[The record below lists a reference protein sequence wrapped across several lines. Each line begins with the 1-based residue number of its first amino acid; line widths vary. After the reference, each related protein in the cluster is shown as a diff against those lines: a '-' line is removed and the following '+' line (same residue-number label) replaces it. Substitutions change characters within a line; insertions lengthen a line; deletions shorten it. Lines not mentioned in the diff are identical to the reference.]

1 MDILDI
7 QKQQRAYFNSNETKS
22 LDFRLIMLKK
32 LYEEIIRREEDI
44 FTALKAD
51 LNKSKTESYLT
62 EVSIVLDEIKM
73 MIKNLNKW
81 SKRKR
86 VKTPFAHMPSSSF
99 VYREPFGITLILAPW
114 NYPFQLAMM
123 PLVGAIAGG
132 NTVIIKP
139 SRNSKHTNKIIFEIV
154 SSIFDENYV
163 ACVDISTS
171 NEEILNGRY
180 DLIFFTGSPNGAK
193 EIMNFASENLTPII
207 LELGGKSPCIVHKT
221 ADLDLAAKRL
231 CWGKFLNSGQ
241 TCVAPDYLLIDESI
255 KKIFID
261 KLRKEIEDMYNYPL
275 QNEEFVHIV
284 NDKHFNE
291 LVEQIESCR
300 EKKEI
305 IGGKYNRYNLCIEPT
320 IVVDASWDDPIM
332 ESEIFGPVL
341 PIIGYSDLDEEIKNI
356 KDREKPLALYI
367 FSNNKKVVKKV
378 IDEVSFGGGCV
389 NDVVMHVANNSL
401 PFGGVGYSGMGS
413 YHGKYTFETFTR
425 KKGIEVGSRFIDIPL
440 RYPPYTLRKNKWIRR
455 IMK

>member
-193 EIMNFASENLTPII
+193 EIMKFASENLTPII

-231 CWGKFLNSGQ
+231 CWGKFLNSG
-241 TCVAPDYLLIDESI
+241 
-255 KKIFID
+255 
-261 KLRKEIEDMYNYPL
+261 
-275 QNEEFVHIV
+275 
-284 NDKHFNE
+284 
-291 LVEQIESCR
+291 
-300 EKKEI
+300 
-305 IGGKYNRYNLCIEPT
+305 
-320 IVVDASWDDPIM
+320 
-332 ESEIFGPVL
+332 
-341 PIIGYSDLDEEIKNI
+341 
-356 KDREKPLALYI
+356 
-367 FSNNKKVVKKV
+367 
-378 IDEVSFGGGCV
+378 
-389 NDVVMHVANNSL
+389 
-401 PFGGVGYSGMGS
+401 
-413 YHGKYTFETFTR
+413 
-425 KKGIEVGSRFIDIPL
+425 
-440 RYPPYTLRKNKWIRR
+440 
-455 IMK
+455 